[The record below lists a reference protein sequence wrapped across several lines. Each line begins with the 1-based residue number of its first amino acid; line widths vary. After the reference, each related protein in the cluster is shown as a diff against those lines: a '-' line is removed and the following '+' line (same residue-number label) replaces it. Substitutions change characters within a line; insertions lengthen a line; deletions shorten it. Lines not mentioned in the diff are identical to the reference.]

1 MQGGDLMRVGVVG
14 AGLGGLSAA
23 AHLVAAGHQ
32 VTVVE
37 RSERPGGRAATEV
50 VDGFRLALGP
60 TVLTMPRIVG
70 EAFAAIGAE
79 LERDVTLAPLD
90 PAYRAVFA
98 DGSEFRVRHGR
109 EAMVDE
115 IREFAGP
122 REAANFEVFADWLT
136 ELYRIE
142 MPNFID
148 TQWDGVGDLVAKW
161 RVLARLARKA
171 GFRRLDQAVASFL
184 EEPRLQRVFSF
195 QSLYAGVA
203 PQQALSLYAVI
214 TYMDTMA
221 GVYEV
226 QGGVSAIA
234 DALARRLDRRG
245 VEFVY
250 DAPVTKILRRG
261 DDTGAVDGVEIAGE
275 RRVRFDAVVCDVELP
290 VAYRTL
296 LDVKAP
302 PRARRPRY
310 APSCVVWSAGVRGT
324 PPVGTEHHNVHFG
337 WEWDDAFAALEAG
350 VRMSDPSTFVTV
362 ASQTDPTAAPTGSS
376 TIFALEP
383 VPNLDGKVD
392 WSSEGE
398 RTAGQLRDR
407 LRSFGYP
414 VDDVVVE
421 RFVDPLGWR
430 SLGLDRGTP
439 FSLAHTLRQTG
450 PFRPGNTDDRIPG
463 LAFTGAATTPGV
475 GVPMVMLSG
484 RLAAQR
490 IDQYAIA
497 TRTVRW

>member
-1 MQGGDLMRVGVVG
+1 MRVGVVG

-32 VTVVE
+32 VTVFDKTAG
-37 RSERPGGRAATEV
+37 PGGRATTET
-50 VDGFRLALGP
+50 VDGYRLALGP
-60 TVLTMPRIVG
+60 TVLTMPHIVG
-70 EAFAAIGAE
+70 EAFAAIGAD
-79 LERDVTLAPLD
+79 LEREVTLAPLD

-109 EAMVDE
+109 EAMAEEV
-115 IREFAGP
+115 RTFAGP
-122 REAANFEVFADWLT
+122 REAANFEAFADWLT
-136 ELYRIE
+136 ELYRLE
-142 MPNFID
+142 MPNVID
-148 TQWDGVGDLVAKW
+148 TQWDGVGDLLGKW

-171 GFRRLDQAVASFL
+171 GFRRLDQSVASFL
-184 EEPRLQRVFSF
+184 EDARLQRVFSF

-214 TYMDTMA
+214 TYMDTIA

-226 QGGVSAIA
+226 RGGVSAVA
-234 DALARRLDRRG
+234 DALARRLERRG

-250 DAPVTKILRRG
+250 DAPITQILRRR

-275 RRVRFDAVVCDVELP
+275 RRVRLDAVVCDVDLP

-296 LDVKAP
+296 LDIGAP
-302 PRARRPRY
+302 RRVRRAQH
-310 APSCVVWSAGVRGT
+310 APSCVVWSAGVRGL
-324 PPVGTEHHNVHFG
+324 PPVGTEHHNIHFG
-337 WEWDDAFAALEAG
+337 WEWDEAFAALDAG

-362 ASQTDPTAAPTGSS
+362 ASHTDPTVAPDGGS
-376 TIFALEP
+376 TLFALEP
-383 VPNLDGKVD
+383 VPNLRGKVD
-392 WSSEGE
+392 WSTESAQL
-398 RTAGQLRDR
+398 AGQLRER

-414 VDDVVVE
+414 VDDVVVD
-421 RFVDPLGWR
+421 RFIDPLAWR
-430 SLGLDRGTP
+430 SLGLERGTP
-439 FSLAHTLRQTG
+439 FSLAHTFRQTG
-450 PFRPGNTDDRIPG
+450 PFRPANTDSRVPG
-463 LAFTGAATTPGV
+463 LAFTGGATVPGV

>member
-1 MQGGDLMRVGVVG
+1 MRVGVVG

-32 VTVVE
+32 VTVFE
-37 RSERPGGRAATEV
+37 RAANPGGRATTET
-50 VDGFRLALGP
+50 VDGFRVALGP

-70 EAFAAIGAE
+70 ESFAAIGAD
-79 LERDVTLAPLD
+79 LEREVTLTPLD

-109 EAMVDE
+109 AAMADE
-115 IREFAGP
+115 IRDFAGG
-122 REAANFEVFADWLT
+122 REAANFEAFADWLT

-148 TQWDGVGDLVAKW
+148 TQWDGVGDLLGKW

-171 GFRRLDQAVASFL
+171 GFRRLDQAVSSFL
-184 EEPRLQRVFSF
+184 EDPRLQRVFSF

-214 TYMDTMA
+214 TYMDTIA

-226 QGGVSAIA
+226 RGGVSAIA
-234 DALARRLDRRG
+234 DALAGQLERRG
-245 VEFVY
+245 VEFLY
-250 DAPVTKILRRG
+250 DAPVTRILRRG
-261 DDTGAVDGVEIAGE
+261 DDTGAVDGIEIAGE
-275 RRVRFDAVVCDVELP
+275 RRVRVDAVVCDVDLP

-296 LDVKAP
+296 LDLKAP
-302 PRARRPRY
+302 RRARHAGY
-310 APSCVVWSAGVRGT
+310 APSCVVWSAGVRGL
-324 PPVGTEHHNVHFG
+324 PPDGTEHHNLHFG
-337 WEWDDAFAALEAG
+337 WEWDDAFAALDAG

-362 ASQTDPTAAPTGSS
+362 ASRTDPTVAPDGCS

-392 WSSEGE
+392 WSSERGHL
-398 RTAGQLRDR
+398 AGQLRDR
-407 LRSFGYP
+407 LRAFGYP

-421 RFVDPLGWR
+421 RVVDPLTWR

-439 FSLAHTLRQTG
+439 FSLAHTFRQTG
-450 PFRPGNTDDRIPG
+450 PFRPGNVDDRVPG
-463 LAFTGAATTPGV
+463 LAFTGGATVPGV

-490 IDQYAIA
+490 VDQYAIA

>member
-1 MQGGDLMRVGVVG
+1 MRVGVVG

-23 AHLVAAGHQ
+23 AHLVAAGHE
-32 VTVVE
+32 VTVFE
-37 RSERPGGRAATEV
+37 RAAGPGGRAATEV
-50 VDGFRLALGP
+50 ADGFRLALGP
-60 TVLTMPRIVG
+60 TVLTMTDIVG
-70 EAFAAIGAE
+70 EAFAAIGGD
-79 LERDVTLAPLD
+79 LESEVTLTPLD

-109 EAMVDE
+109 EAMADE

-122 REAANFEVFADWLT
+122 REAANFEAFADWLT

-148 TQWDGVGDLVAKW
+148 TQWDGVGDLFTRW
-161 RVLARLARKA
+161 RALARLLRHA
-171 GFRRLDQAVASFL
+171 GLRRLDQAVASFI

-203 PQQALSLYAVI
+203 PQEALSIYAVI
-214 TYMDTMA
+214 TYMDTIA

-226 QGGVSAIA
+226 RGGVSSIA
-234 DALARRLDRRG
+234 DALARQLARRG

-250 DAPVTKILRRG
+250 EAPITRILRRA
-261 DDTGAVDGVEIAGE
+261 DDSGAVDGVEVAGE
-275 RRVRFDAVVCDVELP
+275 RRLRLDAVVCDVDLP

-296 LDVKAP
+296 LDVKSSRRVR
-302 PRARRPRY
+302 RARY
-310 APSCVVWSAGVRGT
+310 APSCVVWSAGVRGL
-324 PPVGTEHHNVHFG
+324 PSAGTEHHNIHFG
-337 WEWDDAFAALEAG
+337 WDWAEAFASLDAG
-350 VRMSDPSTFVTV
+350 VRMNDPSTLVTV
-362 ASQTDPTAAPTGSS
+362 ASQTDPTVAPDGCS
-376 TIFALEP
+376 TVFALEP
-383 VPNLDGKVD
+383 VPNLHGKVD
-392 WSSEGE
+392 WSSETGHL
-398 RTAGQLRDR
+398 TGQLRDR
-407 LRSFGYP
+407 LRVEGYP

-421 RFVDPLGWR
+421 RVIDPLAWR
-430 SLGLDRGTP
+430 TLGLGRGTP

-450 PFRPGNTDDRIPG
+450 PFRPGNTDERIPG
-463 LAFTGAATTPGV
+463 LAFTGGATTPGV

-490 IDQYAIA
+490 IEQYAIT